1 MKQTERLH
9 FIIETLRE
17 GSQTIHELKQLI
29 EERSAP
35 ISVRQIQRDLNEI
48 DKFLPR
54 DEKLISYRRN
64 YLKYYKIEKNTDYN
78 SIHKMD
84 DAIIET
90 NFYEQKLSKVDT
102 EKLEIIKNAIEGS
115 KSIIVS
121 NLINDET
128 GDNYNFTTT
137 NISFIPLKII
147 YHRNSLYVGGY
158 NNKKNIVQIFGINQL
173 QNITLSKAYKNKTEL
188 SDVLQTEL
196 MARFGVSKNIDSH
209 VYDIKIEMSS
219 VLAGFIKNHF
229 WHHSQKYTKRN
240 NNLILNLKCGIN
252 REMLGWLFQWM
263 YNIRVIEP
271 PILKEYYEKTLHEIQ
286 KNVTSKYPLVYKN
299 IFGEIED

>member
-1 MKQTERLH
+1 
-9 FIIETLRE
+9 
-17 GSQTIHELKQLI
+17 
-29 EERSAP
+29 
-35 ISVRQIQRDLNEI
+35 
-48 DKFLPR
+48 
-54 DEKLISYRRN
+54 
-64 YLKYYKIEKNTDYN
+64 
-78 SIHKMD
+78 MD

-299 IFGEIED
+299 IFGEIEN

>member
-1 MKQTERLH
+1 MSKMKQTERLH

-54 DEKLISYRRN
+54 EEKLISYRRN

-158 NNKKNIVQIFGINQL
+158 NNNKNIVQIFGINQL
-173 QNITLSKAYKNKTEL
+173 QNITLSKAYKNKTTSAPL
-188 SDVLQTEL
+188 NTFLPGNIYTVDDIV
-196 MARFGVSKNIDSH
+196 VSENNIVTDPTQS
-209 VYDIKIEMSS
+209 
-219 VLAGFIKNHF
+219 
-229 WHHSQKYTKRN
+229 
-240 NNLILNLKCGIN
+240 LI
-252 REMLGWLFQWM
+252 
-263 YNIRVIEP
+263 
-271 PILKEYYEKTLHEIQ
+271 
-286 KNVTSKYPLVYKN
+286 NVTVNVTVKAWESTALNPD
-299 IFGEIED
+299 FGY